1 MAKSLLKFSFYNKDG
16 DFIDSYTKWAGVGF
30 SSEINNADTT
40 CNISVSERAFTDSSI
55 LNLTNRIKITAT
67 NSNHPNGVD
76 LYSGEVVGNDRET
89 SSGEVNYTLVLAGAG
104 LDFNSEI
111 FVDNDNLNVNSFT
124 RTDIS
129 IGNALRKVIDFY
141 NANVN
146 TNIYYTNDSIPLA
159 NELNNLVSFEIKGS
173 TYFECFKEIVEMLP
187 FNYFW
192 KIENDGLARVG
203 TLENQEPNYLINPTS
218 IISKKES
225 VNIADMVNSWLGYN
239 GDTLTG
245 TAEDIASINA
255 FGKRQKTYLNRKIRS
270 QVVLDNRLQRK
281 LELSKNLEAS
291 LDLTLG
297 SSVFDKLRGV
307 DIEKFK
313 VGETFKIQGEGLIR
327 VITKISYD
335 INKITL
341 TTNDI
346 RNTMNRQLQDVENR
360 TGELEKENFPSSF

>member
-1 MAKSLLKFSFYNKDG
+1 MSKSLLKFSFYDKNNV
-16 DFIDSYTKWAGVGF
+16 FIDSYTKWSGVGF

-40 CNISVSERAFTDSSI
+40 CNISVSERAFTNPDI
-55 LNLTNRIKITAT
+55 LNLTNKVKITAT
-67 NSNHPNGVD
+67 NSNHPNGVV

-89 SSGEVNYTLVLAGAG
+89 SSGAVNYTLILAGAG
-104 LDFNSEI
+104 LDFNNEI
-111 FVDNDNLNVNSFT
+111 FVDNDNANVNHFT

-146 TNIYYTNDSIPLA
+146 TNIYYTAESIPLI
-159 NELNNLVSFEIKGS
+159 NELNDLVSFEIKGA
-173 TYFECFKEIVEMLP
+173 TYFSCFKEIVEMLP

-203 TLENQEPNYLINPTS
+203 TLENQEPNYLINTTS

-239 GDTLTG
+239 GDTLKS
-245 TAEDIASINA
+245 TAEDITSINA
-255 FGKRQKTYLNRKIRS
+255 FGKRQKTYLNKKIKS
-270 QVVLDNRLQRK
+270 QEVLDNRLQRK

-307 DIEKFK
+307 DIESFK
-313 VGETFKIQGEGLIR
+313 VGQTFKIQGQGVIR

-341 TTNDI
+341 TTNDV
-346 RNTMNRQLQDVENR
+346 RNTMNRQLQDIENR
-360 TGELEKENFPSSF
+360 TGEIEKENFPSNF